1 MKFQNF
7 AAVVAIVFSVSG
19 CASKESIVRS
29 TLASA
34 TVGEGV
40 IYSLPKQL
48 VKVSY
53 SRELLDSTKTAENLK
68 VAKEGVDAAKKAV
81 KDITAEE
88 KAITQLISSLDPLSP
103 EKAATETKL
112 NIELT
117 VVKAKKLNLSNKLQ
131 ELVDAFKV
139 AQLEHASTLQD
150 SHAFSEKF
158 EITAQPATTEGKQT
172 FSAITNHGGAFSDT
186 LEIKTKGGLLDGA
199 IGQSDD
205 KTGEVI
211 TTLTSTLAGVFGVP
225 GGSQFR
231 AFALKRP
238 LAEAITCDPKLV
250 ASVNQIVDPFD
261 VDDMEVLNNALKQA
275 ACIQLSAKRDEAVN
289 SLSGQQVFNGLV
301 YRQPGVVDF
310 TVSKS
315 SGGEVLQRI
324 PLTLAQGGHIGV
336 VSMPKGRFS
345 KNEYDIAFSNG
356 ALTKSRII
364 QPSEAMGV
372 AMIIPNAIK
381 GVFAL
386 PTELI
391 KLKVDYSTNE
401 KSLAEIKKAMID
413 AQVEIE
419 KKQIELDAL
428 KKSESE

>member
-1 MKFQNF
+1 
-7 AAVVAIVFSVSG
+7 
-19 CASKESIVRS
+19 
-29 TLASA
+29 
-34 TVGEGV
+34 
-40 IYSLPKQL
+40 
-48 VKVSY
+48 
-53 SRELLDSTKTAENLK
+53 
-68 VAKEGVDAAKKAV
+68 
-81 KDITAEE
+81 
-88 KAITQLISSLDPLSP
+88 
-103 EKAATETKL
+103 
-112 NIELT
+112 
-117 VVKAKKLNLSNKLQ
+117 
-131 ELVDAFKV
+131 
-139 AQLEHASTLQD
+139 
-150 SHAFSEKF
+150 
-158 EITAQPATTEGKQT
+158 
-172 FSAITNHGGAFSDT
+172 
-186 LEIKTKGGLLDGA
+186 
-199 IGQSDD
+199 
-205 KTGEVI
+205 
-211 TTLTSTLAGVFGVP
+211 
-225 GGSQFR
+225 
-231 AFALKRP
+231 LKRP

-261 VDDMEVLNNALKQA
+261 VDDMEILNNALKQA

-289 SLSGQQVFNGLV
+289 SLSSQQVFNGLV

>member
-1 MKFQNF
+1 MKFQPF
-7 AAVVAIVFSVSG
+7 ATVVAIVISVSG

-29 TLASA
+29 TLITD

-53 SRELLDSTKTAENLK
+53 ARELLDSTKTAENLK

-88 KAITQLISSLDPLSP
+88 KAITQLISSLDPSSP

-117 VVKAKKLNLSNKLQ
+117 VVRAKKLNLSSKLQ
-131 ELVDAFKV
+131 ESEGAFKV

-172 FSAITNHGGAFSDT
+172 FSAITDHGGAFSDT
-186 LEIKTKGGLLDGA
+186 LEIKTKSGLLDGA
-199 IGQSDD
+199 VGQSDD

-225 GGSQFR
+225 GGGQFR
-231 AFALKRP
+231 TFALKRS

-261 VDDMEVLNNALKQA
+261 ADDMKVLNRALEQA
-275 ACIQLSAKRDEAVN
+275 ACIQLSAARDDAVN
-289 SLSGQQVFNGLV
+289 SLSDQKMYNGLV

-310 TVSKS
+310 EVSKYP
-315 SGGEVLQRI
+315 GGEVLQRV

-356 ALTKSRII
+356 ALTKSRIV
-364 QPSEAMGV
+364 QPSEVMGV

-386 PTELI
+386 PTDLI

>member
-1 MKFQNF
+1 MKLQTLVT
-7 AAVVAIVFSVSG
+7 AVGIAVSVSG

-29 TLASA
+29 ELASKE
-34 TVGEGV
+34 VGEGV

-53 SRELLDSTKTAENLK
+53 SRGLLDATKTSENLK
-68 VAKEGVDAAKKAV
+68 AAKESVDAAKKAV
-81 KDITAEE
+81 KDISAEE
-88 KAITQLISSLDPLSP
+88 KAITQLISSLDPSSP
-103 EKAATETKL
+103 EKAAAEAKL
-112 NIELT
+112 NIDLT
-117 VVKAKKLNLSNKLQ
+117 VVKAKRLNLSNRLQ
-131 ELVDAFKV
+131 ELEDAFKV
-139 AQLEHASTLQD
+139 AQLEHASTLQNPH
-150 SHAFSEKF
+150 SFSEKF
-158 EITAQPATTEGKQT
+158 EITAQPTTTENKQT
-172 FSAITNHGGAFSDT
+172 FSAITDHGGAFSDT
-186 LEIKTKGGLLDGA
+186 LEIKTKSGLLDGA

-211 TTLTSTLAGVFGVP
+211 TTFASTLAGAFGVP
-225 GGSQFR
+225 GGSQLR

-238 LAEAITCDPKLV
+238 LTEAITCDPKLV

-261 VDDMEVLNNALKQA
+261 AEDMRVLNVALKQA
-275 ACIQLSAKRDEAVN
+275 ACIKLSAHANEAVN
-289 SLSGQQVFNGLV
+289 NLSNEKAFNGLV
-301 YRQPGVVDF
+301 YRQPGIVNF
-310 TVSKS
+310 IVSKIPD
-315 SGGEVLQRI
+315 GDVLQRI

-364 QPSEAMGV
+364 QPSEAMGA

-428 KKSESE
+428 KNSESE